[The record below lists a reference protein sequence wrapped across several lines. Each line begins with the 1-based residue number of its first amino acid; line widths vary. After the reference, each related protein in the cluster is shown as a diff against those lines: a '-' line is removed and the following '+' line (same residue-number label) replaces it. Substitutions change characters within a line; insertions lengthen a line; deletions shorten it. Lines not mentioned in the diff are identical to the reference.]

1 MGRLLFLCGG
11 GLLNCFSRRGTLCN
25 SPSGLREDLPCLG
38 LERRSSVVSFFVWE
52 TKLGS
57 EEQTEGQ
64 LWCALTLDIFLLLGG
79 EALRET
85 LSTLAVRRCGQKNST
100 QQ

>member
-1 MGRLLFLCGG
+1 MASFCVGVLLG
-11 GLLNCFSRRGTLCN
+11 
-25 SPSGLREDLPCLG
+25 
-38 LERRSSVVSFFVWE
+38 E
-52 TKLGS
+52 TKLES
-57 EEQTEGQ
+57 EWEEQTEGK

-85 LSTLAVRRCGQKNST
+85 LSTLAVRRCGQKNGA